1 MILLFFISCFISPS
15 QAGFNLFS
23 WCQVAI
29 SSHAKG
35 LPRSKSEGHLS
46 DCPRMRFKQ
55 CSFYSSFCKQAPNRH
70 LGLRANW
77 LLCIS
82 PHGEVIVK
90 LWEDTL
96 FASLFP
102 NRLTWSWHAWNF
114 VWTSSSSD
122 LRVSHRHPWCVDSL
136 IISLGPRANFDMQWS
151 WIVNPFHNTE
161 IPEAFW
167 LNHLQHDDSI
177 ICSFYLKP
185 LCTIGDTLPTQ
196 AFWLDQRQ

>member
-29 SSHAKG
+29 RSHAKG

-70 LGLRANW
+70 LGLGANW

-82 PHGEVIVK
+82 PRGEVIVK
-90 LWEDTL
+90 HWEVGGHTL
-96 FASLFP
+96 CISFP
-102 NRLTWSWHAWNF
+102 KWVDMLEIS

-136 IISLGPRANFDMQWS
+136 IIFLGPRANFHMQWS

-167 LNHLQHDDSI
+167 LSHLQHDESI

-185 LCTIGDTLPTQ
+185 LWTIGDTLPTQ
-196 AFWLDQRQ
+196 AFWLDKRQ